1 MEARGELKEC
11 AEFRMTQMEN
21 GNGNVWRKGN
31 VWRVKKVMLKTWQE
45 NNGSLDWEK
54 EMGLDLSFA

>member
-1 MEARGELKEC
+1 
-11 AEFRMTQMEN
+11 MTQMEN